1 MSAITARTTL
11 RQPKFSN
18 AWRNEGTST
27 ILSIVDLATHD
38 AHLTFDSAAD
48 ARAVAAE
55 CIKAAE
61 AMERLEAEGQDAAP
75 EAAGTETTDA

>member
-1 MSAITARTTL
+1 MSAITARTNLHIPKLSNVWRHPTL
-11 RQPKFSN
+11 
-18 AWRNEGTST
+18 GT
-27 ILSIVDLATHD
+27 IQSIVDLGDHD

-61 AMERLEAEGQDAAP
+61 AMERIEVEGP
-75 EAAGTETTDA
+75 VPSVSGTEEG

>member
-1 MSAITARTTL
+1 MSAITARTEL
-11 RQPKFSN
+11 RPPKFSN
-18 AWRNEGTST
+18 AWRHDTTQS
-27 ILSIVDLATHD
+27 ILAIVELGGHD

-61 AMERLEAEGQDAAP
+61 AMERLEAS
-75 EAAGTETTDA
+75 

>member
-1 MSAITARTTL
+1 MSEITARTEL
-11 RQPKFSN
+11 RRPKFSN
-18 AWRNEGTST
+18 AWRSDPSGV
-27 ILSIVDLATHD
+27 ILSIVDLGGND

-61 AMERLEAEGQDAAP
+61 AMERLGPPPVIPDV
-75 EAAGTETTDA
+75 

>member
-1 MSAITARTTL
+1 MSAITARTEL

-18 AWRNEGTST
+18 AWRSEPTGT
-27 ILSIVDLATHD
+27 ILSIVDLGNND
-38 AHLTFDSAAD
+38 AYLTFNSAAD

-61 AMERLEAEGQDAAP
+61 AMEQLGPAR
-75 EAAGTETTDA
+75 